1 MKEKMTSNTNATET
15 SKKKSKRVKN
25 NVSCIV
31 KTFGKTAIDLLVEY
45 CKIYEQTKTNI
56 DTSAFNGKVITEMSC
71 DEIQGYLMIKSII
84 EQQEKRE
91 EILAQLAEYGIS
103 IDMQKNIDKQKKDK
117 DDKAKSKKEKEIK
130 KEEN

>member
-1 MKEKMTSNTNATET
+1 MTSNTNATET